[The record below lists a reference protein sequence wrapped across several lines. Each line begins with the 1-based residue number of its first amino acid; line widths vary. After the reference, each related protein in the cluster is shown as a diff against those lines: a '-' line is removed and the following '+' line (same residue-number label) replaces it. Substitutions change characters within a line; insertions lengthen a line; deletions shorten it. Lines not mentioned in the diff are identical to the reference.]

1 MPQFELQVVFRDGY
15 LGIGFVEIRNLGF
28 VEVKNPGFGV
38 NYICIKNQALPS
50 TIWEVT

>member
-15 LGIGFVEIRNLGF
+15 LGIGFVEIRN
-28 VEVKNPGFGV
+28 PGFGV